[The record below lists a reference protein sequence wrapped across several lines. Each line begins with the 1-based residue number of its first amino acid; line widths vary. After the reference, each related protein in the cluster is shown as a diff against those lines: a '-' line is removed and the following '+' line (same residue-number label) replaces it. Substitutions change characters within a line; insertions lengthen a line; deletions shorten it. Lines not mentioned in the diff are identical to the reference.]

1 MQEAEK
7 KFRYTYTFLYQS
19 VAVYATTLAAYLVI
33 RGFLIEKEFSI
44 VLTDPVLFLLSV
56 IIIVSALAII
66 YNMWLHRRI
75 RISADKIVLESRLRQ
90 FAIERANVSSIRR
103 SLSRENGFPKTP
115 VIIFRLKDRK
125 RPLRIRTYNFEK
137 NEELY
142 AEIKSW
148 AGRLLDERRTLRRKG
163 GSQN

>member
-1 MQEAEK
+1 MQEDEK

-75 RISADKIVLESRLRQ
+75 RISADKIVLESR
-90 FAIERANVSSIRR
+90 FAIERSNVSSIRR

-148 AGRLLDERRTLRRKG
+148 AGRLLDERRKLRRKG
-163 GSQN
+163 GSSN

>member
-1 MQEAEK
+1 MAEEEK

-44 VLTDPVLFLLSV
+44 VLRDPVLFLLSV

-66 YNMWLHRRI
+66 YNMWLRRCI

-90 FAIERANVSSIRR
+90 FAIERSNVSSIRR
-103 SLSRENGFPKTP
+103 SLSRENRFPKTP

-142 AEIKSW
+142 TEIKSW
-148 AGRLLDERRTLRRKG
+148 AGRLLDERRKIRKG
-163 GSQN
+163 GSTN